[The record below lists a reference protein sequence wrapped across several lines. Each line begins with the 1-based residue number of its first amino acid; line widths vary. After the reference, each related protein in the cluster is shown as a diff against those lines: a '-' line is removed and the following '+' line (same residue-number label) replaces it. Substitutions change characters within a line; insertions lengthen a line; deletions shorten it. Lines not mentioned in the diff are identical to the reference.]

1 MYDVCIVGG
10 GIAGS
15 SLAYYLAPEFKVC
28 VVEEKGLDG
37 VGKKPCPG
45 AVQKSWFRGFSPE
58 DFGAVGRRVRNMRL
72 SAGGRSLRVGFDGY
86 VINRHRLCRG
96 LLEAAFAE
104 GCDWVRGKAEPSFRD
119 GVDHVRADKKRIEA
133 NVYVDAS
140 GSSAVLR
147 RHYLPNRRGMFVLGC
162 METVDGGDGSDEL
175 DIYLL
180 NHGETGWVFPA
191 EHSTNIGYVKAGVR
205 GLDLGRKLRSFKREV
220 GLDGTRMLDRGYG
233 LIPSYRPI
241 RLVHDNLVAIGD
253 AGFTVN
259 PITCGGIGP
268 SITVANMLAE
278 NLGRGEDLDVFEA
291 EYRKSLGNKFEKFYR
306 INHVLREAW
315 LPLWW
320 AAGAYYGDNLLSKL
334 LKGLLRL

>member
-1 MYDVCIVGG
+1 LYDVCIVGG

-233 LIPSYRPI
+233 LIPSSKPI
-241 RLVHDNLVAIGD
+241 RLVYNNLVAIGD

-278 NLGRGEDLDVFEA
+278 SLKRGESLEEFEAKYWGFLGRKYVKFHIINRMI
-291 EYRKSLGNKFEKFYR
+291 RKGLIPFSVVK
-306 INHVLREAW
+306 
-315 LPLWW
+315 
-320 AAGAYYGDNLLSKL
+320 AYYSNDSPGKFIQRLLDL
-334 LKGLLRL
+334 